1 MGQYRLS
8 EPSQR
13 ASDDL
18 YPQLSPAV
26 GDGAAT
32 FAGKSVLRNWD
43 ERATVR
49 THPRRLLEADDIQS
63 KEFFSPDL
71 VAVVHHPAVADRGPR
86 MVRAMLLQHLYWYLD
101 FTSRL
106 EHDLVNEVA
115 RRIAQGIPGLSLS
128 HDMRLD
134 AHRLYCDE
142 AYHALASADIKYQIE
157 IATGVPDT
165 PRRLPSF
172 LVWVRGAREGLPA
185 EIRNM
190 TDVFFAVVSETLISR
205 TLTHV
210 PRDQR
215 VNTVVRDVIADH
227 ARDEAVHHT
236 YFSDVMEIA
245 WPQISP
251 SHRALIGPLL
261 PHCVLA
267 FLRPEEDETTAEAL
281 VGEGWSAS
289 EAQRIVEDTR
299 WGQGDPRPVA
309 SMASATLRLF
319 RRVGVFD
326 DPATEDAFASA
337 GLIN

>member
-1 MGQYRLS
+1 MAQQRLY
-8 EPSQR
+8 EPSH
-13 ASDDL
+13 AGIDALSDE
-18 YPQLSPAV
+18 PSRV
-26 GDGAAT
+26 ERNGAAPL
-32 FAGKSVLRNWD
+32 AGESVMRNWD

-49 THPRRLLEADDIQS
+49 THPRRLLEVDDIHV

-71 VAVVHHPAVADRGPR
+71 VAIVHHPAVADRGHHT
-86 MVRAMLLQHLYWYLD
+86 VRALLLQHLYGYLD

-157 IATGVPDT
+157 MATGVLDT
-165 PRRLPSF
+165 PRPLPSF
-172 LVWVRGAREGLPA
+172 LVWVREAREDLPA
-185 EIRNM
+185 EIRSM

-205 TLTHV
+205 TLTRV

-227 ARDEAVHHT
+227 ARDEAVHHA
-236 YFSDVMEIA
+236 YFSDFMEIA
-245 WPQISP
+245 WPQISA

-267 FLRPEEDETTAEAL
+267 FLWPEYEATAQAL
-281 VGEGWSAS
+281 VREGWRES
-289 EAQRIVEDTR
+289 EAQRIVEDIR
-299 WGQGDPRPVA
+299 WQAGDDRSLA

-326 DPATEDAFASA
+326 DPVTEDAFASA
-337 GLIN
+337 GLIK